1 MIAVQIIILIILLAL
16 SGFFSSA
23 ETALTTVSHIKIR
36 TMANQ
41 GDSRAKM
48 VQKVTSNTPKMLSA
62 VLIGNNIVNISASS
76 LATVIF
82 MNLFGSSGAGIA
94 TGIMTF
100 LVLIFGEIT
109 PKNMA
114 SRQSLK
120 LSLRVA
126 GIIYAIT
133 VVLTPAI
140 FVVNHICGFI
150 MKIAGA
156 DKDDKKSRMTE
167 AEFRTIVDVGNESGA
182 IENEEKDY
190 INNLFDFSDTEVREI
205 MIPRIDAT
213 MINVNW
219 SYSKVRSVFMEKMY
233 TRIPVY
239 DTDTDH
245 VIGILNMK
253 DLIKRKDGEQFSLKS
268 YLREPFFT
276 FEFKNADELFNQ
288 MRKGHIHM
296 AIVLDEFGSVSG
308 IVTLEDLLEELVGN
322 IQDEYDG
329 REAPEFTE
337 DGPGEYTVLGSM
349 NLDDLSDKL
358 GLKLESEDYDTI
370 GGYLLGLFDHLPRKG
385 ESYVTKEGVIFTAS
399 DVRHRRIVKVKIK
412 IPQKEES
419 RGETEKD

>member
-1 MIAVQIIILIILLAL
+1 MAVFQIVVLVILIAL
-16 SGFFSSA
+16 SGFFSSS
-23 ETALTTVSHIKIR
+23 ETALTTVSRIKIR
-36 TMANQ
+36 TMANE
-41 GDSRAKM
+41 GDARAKM
-48 VQKVTSNTPKMLSA
+48 VQKVTGNTQKMLSA
-62 VLIGNNIVNISASS
+62 ILIGNNVVNISASS
-76 LATVIF
+76 IATVLF
-82 MNLFGSSGAGIA
+82 VNLFGSSGAGIA
-94 TGIMTF
+94 TGIMTL

-114 SRQSLK
+114 SRQALK

-133 VVLTPAI
+133 VVLTPVI

-150 MKIAGA
+150 LKLTGA
-156 DKDDKKSRMTE
+156 DKDDKKAKMTE

-190 INNLFDFSDTEVREI
+190 INNLFDFSDTEVREL
-205 MIPRIDAT
+205 MIPRIDVT

-219 SYSKVRSVFMEKMY
+219 SYAKVRSVFMKEMY

-239 DTDTDH
+239 DGDTDH

-253 DLIKRKDGEQFSLKS
+253 DLLKKKDDEQFSLKS

-276 FEFKNADELFNQ
+276 YEFKNADELFNQ
-288 MRKGHIHM
+288 MRKKRIHM

-308 IVTLEDLLEELVGN
+308 IVTLEDLLEELVGD
-322 IQDEYDG
+322 IQDEYDE
-329 REAPEFTE
+329 REEEELTE
-337 DGPGEYTVLGSM
+337 DGPGEYTALGSM
-349 NLDDLSDKL
+349 NLDDLSDEL

-385 ESYVTKEGVIFTAS
+385 ESYVSKDGVIFMAS
-399 DVRHRRIVKVKIK
+399 EVRHRRIEKVKIK
-412 IPQKEES
+412 IPQKAADD
-419 RGETEKD
+419 TDK

>member
-1 MIAVQIIILIILLAL
+1 MAVFQIVVLVILIAL
-16 SGFFSSA
+16 SGFFSSS
-23 ETALTTVSHIKIR
+23 ETALTTVSKIKIR
-36 TMANQ
+36 TMANE
-41 GDSRAKM
+41 GDARAKM
-48 VQKVTSNTPKMLSA
+48 VQKVTGNTQKMLSA
-62 VLIGNNIVNISASS
+62 ILIGNNVVNISASS
-76 LATVIF
+76 IATVLF
-82 MNLFGSSGAGIA
+82 VDLFGSSGAGIA
-94 TGIMTF
+94 TGIMTL

-114 SRQSLK
+114 SRQALK

-133 VVLTPAI
+133 VVLTPVI

-150 MKIAGA
+150 LKLTGA
-156 DKDDKKSRMTE
+156 DKDDKKAKMTE

-190 INNLFDFSDTEVREI
+190 INNLFDFSDTEVREL
-205 MIPRIDAT
+205 MIPRIDVT

-219 SYSKVRSVFMEKMY
+219 SYAKVRSVFMKEMY

-239 DTDTDH
+239 DGDSDH

-253 DLIKRKDGEQFSLKS
+253 DLLKKKDDEQFSLKS

-276 FEFKNADELFNQ
+276 YEFKNADELFNQ
-288 MRKGHIHM
+288 MRKKRIHM

-308 IVTLEDLLEELVGN
+308 IVTLEDLLEELVGD
-322 IQDEYDG
+322 IQDEYDE
-329 REAPEFTE
+329 REEKELTE
-337 DGPGEYTVLGSM
+337 DGPGEYTALGSM
-349 NLDDLSDKL
+349 NLDDLSDEL

-385 ESYVTKEGVIFTAS
+385 ESYVSKDGVIFTAS
-399 DVRHRRIVKVKIK
+399 EVRHRRIEKVKIK
-412 IPQKEES
+412 IPQQAAEDTDK
-419 RGETEKD
+419 

>member
-1 MIAVQIIILIILLAL
+1 MAVFQIVVLFILIAL
-16 SGFFSSA
+16 SGFFSSS
-23 ETALTTVSHIKIR
+23 ETALTTVSKIKIR
-36 TMANQ
+36 TMANE
-41 GDSRAKM
+41 GDARAKM
-48 VQKVTSNTPKMLSA
+48 VQKVTGNTQKMLSA
-62 VLIGNNIVNISASS
+62 ILIGNNVVNISASS
-76 LATVIF
+76 IATVLF
-82 MNLFGSSGAGIA
+82 VNLFGSSGAGIA
-94 TGIMTF
+94 TGIMTL

-114 SRQSLK
+114 SRQALK

-133 VVLTPAI
+133 IVLTPVI

-150 MKIAGA
+150 LKLTGA
-156 DKDDKKSRMTE
+156 DKDDKKAKMTE

-190 INNLFDFSDTEVREI
+190 INNLFDFSDTEVREL
-205 MIPRIDAT
+205 MIPRIDVT

-219 SYSKVRSVFMEKMY
+219 SYAKVRSVFMKEMY

-239 DTDTDH
+239 DGDTDH

-253 DLIKRKDGEQFSLKS
+253 DLLKKKDDEQFSLKS

-276 FEFKNADELFNQ
+276 YEFKNADELFNQ
-288 MRKGHIHM
+288 MRKKRIHM

-308 IVTLEDLLEELVGN
+308 IVTLEDLLEELVGD
-322 IQDEYDG
+322 IQDEYDE
-329 REAPEFTE
+329 REEKELTE
-337 DGPGEYTVLGSM
+337 DGPGEYTALGSM
-349 NLDDLSDKL
+349 NLDDLSDEL

-385 ESYVTKEGVIFTAS
+385 ESYVSKDGVIFMAS
-399 DVRHRRIVKVKIK
+399 EVRHRRIEKVKIK
-412 IPQKEES
+412 IPQQAADDTDK
-419 RGETEKD
+419 

>member
-1 MIAVQIIILIILLAL
+1 MTVFQIVVLFILIAL
-16 SGFFSSA
+16 SGFFSSS
-23 ETALTTVSHIKIR
+23 ETALTTVSKIKIR
-36 TMANQ
+36 TMANE
-41 GDSRAKM
+41 GDARAKM
-48 VQKVTSNTPKMLSA
+48 VQKVTGNTQKMLSA
-62 VLIGNNIVNISASS
+62 ILIGNNVVNISASS
-76 LATVIF
+76 IATVLF
-82 MNLFGSSGAGIA
+82 VNLFGSSGAGIA
-94 TGIMTF
+94 TGIMTL

-114 SRQSLK
+114 SRQALK

-133 VVLTPAI
+133 VVLTPVI

-150 MKIAGA
+150 LKLTGA
-156 DKDDKKSRMTE
+156 DKDDKKAKMTE

-190 INNLFDFSDTEVREI
+190 INNLFDFSDTEVKEL
-205 MIPRIDAT
+205 MIPRIDVT

-219 SYSKVRSVFMEKMY
+219 SYAKVRSVFMKEMY

-239 DTDTDH
+239 DGDTDH

-253 DLIKRKDGEQFSLKS
+253 DLLKKKDDEQFSLKS

-276 FEFKNADELFNQ
+276 YEFKNADELFNQ
-288 MRKGHIHM
+288 MRKKRIHM

-308 IVTLEDLLEELVGN
+308 IVTLEDLLEELVGD
-322 IQDEYDG
+322 IQDEYDE
-329 REAPEFTE
+329 REEEELTE
-337 DGPGEYTVLGSM
+337 DGPGEYTALGSM
-349 NLDDLSDKL
+349 NLDDLSDEL

-385 ESYVTKEGVIFTAS
+385 ESYVSKDGVIFMAS
-399 DVRHRRIVKVKIK
+399 EVRHRRIEKVKIK
-412 IPQKEES
+412 IPQQAADDTDK
-419 RGETEKD
+419 

>member
-1 MIAVQIIILIILLAL
+1 MTVFQIVVLFILIAL
-16 SGFFSSA
+16 SGFFSSS
-23 ETALTTVSHIKIR
+23 ETALTTVSKIKIR
-36 TMANQ
+36 TMANE
-41 GDSRAKM
+41 GDARAKM
-48 VQKVTSNTPKMLSA
+48 VQKVTGNTQKMLSA
-62 VLIGNNIVNISASS
+62 ILIGNNVVNISASS
-76 LATVIF
+76 IATVLF
-82 MNLFGSSGAGIA
+82 VNLFGSSGAGIA
-94 TGIMTF
+94 TGIMTL

-114 SRQSLK
+114 SRQALK

-133 VVLTPAI
+133 VVLTPVI

-150 MKIAGA
+150 LMLTGA
-156 DKDDKKSRMTE
+156 DKDDKKAKMTE

-190 INNLFDFSDTEVREI
+190 INNLFDFSDTEIKEL
-205 MIPRIDAT
+205 MIPRIDVT

-219 SYSKVRSVFMEKMY
+219 SYAKVRSVFMKEMY

-239 DTDTDH
+239 DGDTDH

-253 DLIKRKDGEQFSLKS
+253 DLLKKKDDEQFSLKS

-276 FEFKNADELFNQ
+276 YEFKNADELFNQ
-288 MRKGHIHM
+288 MRKKRIHM

-308 IVTLEDLLEELVGN
+308 IVTLEDLLEELVGD
-322 IQDEYDG
+322 IQDEYDE
-329 REAPEFTE
+329 REEKELTE
-337 DGPGEYTVLGSM
+337 DGPGEYTALGSM
-349 NLDDLSDKL
+349 NLDDLSDEL

-385 ESYVTKEGVIFTAS
+385 ESYVSKDGVIFMAS
-399 DVRHRRIVKVKIK
+399 EVRHRRIEKVKIK
-412 IPQKEES
+412 IPKQAADDTDK
-419 RGETEKD
+419 

>member
-1 MIAVQIIILIILLAL
+1 MTVFQIVVLFILIAL
-16 SGFFSSA
+16 SGFFSSS
-23 ETALTTVSHIKIR
+23 ETALTTVSKIKIR
-36 TMANQ
+36 TMANE
-41 GDSRAKM
+41 GDARAKM
-48 VQKVTSNTPKMLSA
+48 VQRVTGNTQKMLSA
-62 VLIGNNIVNISASS
+62 ILIGNNVVNISASS
-76 LATVIF
+76 IATVLF
-82 MNLFGSSGAGIA
+82 VNLFGSSGAGIA
-94 TGIMTF
+94 TGIMTL

-114 SRQSLK
+114 SRQALK

-133 VVLTPAI
+133 VVLTPVI

-150 MKIAGA
+150 LKLTGA
-156 DKDDKKSRMTE
+156 DKDDKKAKMTE

-190 INNLFDFSDTEVREI
+190 INNLFDFSDTEVREL
-205 MIPRIDAT
+205 MIPRIDVT

-219 SYSKVRSVFMEKMY
+219 SYAKVRSVFMKEMY

-239 DTDTDH
+239 DGDTDH

-253 DLIKRKDGEQFSLKS
+253 DLLKKKDDEQFSLKS

-276 FEFKNADELFNQ
+276 YEFKNADELFNQ
-288 MRKGHIHM
+288 MRKKRIHM

-308 IVTLEDLLEELVGN
+308 IVTLEDLLEELVGD
-322 IQDEYDG
+322 IQDEYDE
-329 REAPEFTE
+329 REEKELTE
-337 DGPGEYTVLGSM
+337 DGPGEYTALGSM
-349 NLDDLSDKL
+349 NLDDLSDEL

-385 ESYVTKEGVIFTAS
+385 ESYVSKDGVIFMAS
-399 DVRHRRIVKVKIK
+399 EVRHRRIEKVKIK
-412 IPQKEES
+412 IPKQAADDTDK
-419 RGETEKD
+419 

>member
-1 MIAVQIIILIILLAL
+1 MTVFQIVVLFILIAL
-16 SGFFSSA
+16 SGFFSSS
-23 ETALTTVSHIKIR
+23 ETALTTVSKIKIR
-36 TMANQ
+36 TMANE
-41 GDSRAKM
+41 GDARAKM
-48 VQKVTSNTPKMLSA
+48 VQKVTGNTQKMLSA
-62 VLIGNNIVNISASS
+62 ILIGNNVVNISASS
-76 LATVIF
+76 IATVLF
-82 MNLFGSSGAGIA
+82 VNLFGSSGAGIA
-94 TGIMTF
+94 TGIMTL

-114 SRQSLK
+114 SRQALK

-133 VVLTPAI
+133 VVLTPVI

-150 MKIAGA
+150 LKLTGA
-156 DKDDKKSRMTE
+156 DKDDKKAKMTE

-190 INNLFDFSDTEVREI
+190 INNLFDFSDTEVKEL
-205 MIPRIDAT
+205 MIPRIDVT

-219 SYSKVRSVFMEKMY
+219 SYAKVRSVFMKEMY

-239 DTDTDH
+239 DGDTDH

-253 DLIKRKDGEQFSLKS
+253 DLLKKKDDEQFSLKS

-276 FEFKNADELFNQ
+276 YEFKNADELFNQ
-288 MRKGHIHM
+288 MRKKRIHM

-308 IVTLEDLLEELVGN
+308 IVTLEDLLEELVGD
-322 IQDEYDG
+322 IQDEYDE
-329 REAPEFTE
+329 REEEELTE
-337 DGPGEYTVLGSM
+337 DGPGEYTALGSM
-349 NLDDLSDKL
+349 NLDDLSDEL

-385 ESYVTKEGVIFTAS
+385 ESYVSKDGVIFMAS
-399 DVRHRRIVKVKIK
+399 EVRHRRIEKVKIK
-412 IPQKEES
+412 IPKQAADDTDK
-419 RGETEKD
+419 

>member
-1 MIAVQIIILIILLAL
+1 MTVFQIVVLFILIAL
-16 SGFFSSA
+16 SGFFSSS
-23 ETALTTVSHIKIR
+23 ETALTTVSKIKIR
-36 TMANQ
+36 TMANE
-41 GDSRAKM
+41 GDARAKM
-48 VQKVTSNTPKMLSA
+48 VQKVTGNTQKMLSA
-62 VLIGNNIVNISASS
+62 ILIGNNVVNISASS
-76 LATVIF
+76 IATVLF
-82 MNLFGSSGAGIA
+82 VNLFGSSGAGIA
-94 TGIMTF
+94 TGIMTL

-114 SRQSLK
+114 SRQALK

-133 VVLTPAI
+133 VVLTPVI

-150 MKIAGA
+150 LKLTGA
-156 DKDDKKSRMTE
+156 DKEDKKAKMTE

-190 INNLFDFSDTEVREI
+190 INNLFDFSDTEVREL
-205 MIPRIDAT
+205 MIPRIDVT

-219 SYSKVRSVFMEKMY
+219 SYAKVRSVFMKEMY

-239 DTDTDH
+239 DGDTDH

-253 DLIKRKDGEQFSLKS
+253 DLLKKKDDEQFSLKS

-276 FEFKNADELFNQ
+276 YEFKNADELFNQ
-288 MRKGHIHM
+288 MRKKRIHM

-308 IVTLEDLLEELVGN
+308 IVTLEDLLEELVGD
-322 IQDEYDG
+322 IQDEYDE
-329 REAPEFTE
+329 REEEELTE
-337 DGPGEYTVLGSM
+337 DGPGEYTALGSM
-349 NLDDLSDKL
+349 NLDDLSDEL

-385 ESYVTKEGVIFTAS
+385 ESYVSKDGVIFMAS
-399 DVRHRRIVKVKIK
+399 EVRHRRIEKVKIK
-412 IPQKEES
+412 IPQQAADDTDK
-419 RGETEKD
+419 

>member
-1 MIAVQIIILIILLAL
+1 MTVFQIVVLFILIAL
-16 SGFFSSA
+16 SGFFSSS
-23 ETALTTVSHIKIR
+23 ETALTTVSRIKIR
-36 TMANQ
+36 TMANE
-41 GDSRAKM
+41 GDARAKM
-48 VQKVTSNTPKMLSA
+48 VQKVTGNTQKMLSA
-62 VLIGNNIVNISASS
+62 ILIGNNVVNISASS
-76 LATVIF
+76 IATVLF
-82 MNLFGSSGAGIA
+82 VNLFGSSGAGIA
-94 TGIMTF
+94 TGIMTL

-114 SRQSLK
+114 SRQALK

-133 VVLTPAI
+133 VVLTPVI

-150 MKIAGA
+150 LKLTGA
-156 DKDDKKSRMTE
+156 DKDDKKAKMTE

-190 INNLFDFSDTEVREI
+190 INNLFDFSDTEIKEL
-205 MIPRIDAT
+205 MIPRIDVT

-219 SYSKVRSVFMEKMY
+219 SYAKVRSVFMKEMY

-239 DTDTDH
+239 DGDTDH

-253 DLIKRKDGEQFSLKS
+253 DLLKKKDDEQFSLKS

-276 FEFKNADELFNQ
+276 YEFKNADELFNQ
-288 MRKGHIHM
+288 MRKKRIHM

-308 IVTLEDLLEELVGN
+308 IVTLEDLLEELVGD
-322 IQDEYDG
+322 IQDEYDE
-329 REAPEFTE
+329 REEKELTE
-337 DGPGEYTVLGSM
+337 DGPGEYTALGSM
-349 NLDDLSDKL
+349 NLDDLSDEL

-385 ESYVTKEGVIFTAS
+385 ESYVSKDGVIFMAS
-399 DVRHRRIVKVKIK
+399 EVRHRRIEKVKIK
-412 IPQKEES
+412 IPKQAADDTDK
-419 RGETEKD
+419 

>member
-1 MIAVQIIILIILLAL
+1 MAVFQIVVLFILIAL
-16 SGFFSSA
+16 SGFFSSS
-23 ETALTTVSHIKIR
+23 ETALTTVSKIKIR
-36 TMANQ
+36 TMANE
-41 GDSRAKM
+41 GDARAKM
-48 VQKVTSNTPKMLSA
+48 VQKVTGNTQKMLSA
-62 VLIGNNIVNISASS
+62 ILIGNNVVNISASS
-76 LATVIF
+76 IATVLF
-82 MNLFGSSGAGIA
+82 VNLFGSSGAGIA
-94 TGIMTF
+94 TGIMTL

-114 SRQSLK
+114 SRQALK

-133 VVLTPAI
+133 VVLTPVI

-150 MKIAGA
+150 LKLTGA
-156 DKDDKKSRMTE
+156 DKDDKKAKMTE

-190 INNLFDFSDTEVREI
+190 INNLFDFSDTEVREL
-205 MIPRIDAT
+205 MIPRIDVT

-219 SYSKVRSVFMEKMY
+219 SYAKVRSVFMKEMY

-239 DTDTDH
+239 DGDTDH

-253 DLIKRKDGEQFSLKS
+253 DLLKKKDDEQFSLKS

-276 FEFKNADELFNQ
+276 YEFKNADELFNQ
-288 MRKGHIHM
+288 MRKKRIHM

-308 IVTLEDLLEELVGN
+308 IVTLEDLLEELVGD
-322 IQDEYDG
+322 IQDEYDE
-329 REAPEFTE
+329 REEKELTE
-337 DGPGEYTVLGSM
+337 DGPGEYTALGSM
-349 NLDDLSDKL
+349 NLDDLSDEL

-385 ESYVTKEGVIFTAS
+385 ESYVSKDGVIFMAS
-399 DVRHRRIVKVKIK
+399 EVRHRRIEKVKIK
-412 IPQKEES
+412 IPQQAADDTDK
-419 RGETEKD
+419 

>member
-1 MIAVQIIILIILLAL
+1 MAVFQIVVLVILIAL
-16 SGFFSSA
+16 SGFFSSS
-23 ETALTTVSHIKIR
+23 ETALTTVSKIKIR
-36 TMANQ
+36 TMANE
-41 GDSRAKM
+41 GDARAKM
-48 VQKVTSNTPKMLSA
+48 VQKVTGNTQKMLSA
-62 VLIGNNIVNISASS
+62 ILIGNNVVNISASS
-76 LATVIF
+76 IATVLF
-82 MNLFGSSGAGIA
+82 VDLFGSSGAGIA
-94 TGIMTF
+94 TGIMTL

-114 SRQSLK
+114 SRQALK

-133 VVLTPAI
+133 VVLTPVI

-150 MKIAGA
+150 LKLTGA
-156 DKDDKKSRMTE
+156 DKDDKKAKMTE

-190 INNLFDFSDTEVREI
+190 INNLFDFSDTEVKEL
-205 MIPRIDAT
+205 MIPRIDVT

-219 SYSKVRSVFMEKMY
+219 SYAKVRSVFMKEMY

-239 DTDTDH
+239 DGDTDH

-253 DLIKRKDGEQFSLKS
+253 DLLKKKDDEQFSLKS

-276 FEFKNADELFNQ
+276 YEFKNADELFDQ
-288 MRKGHIHM
+288 MRKKRIHM

-308 IVTLEDLLEELVGN
+308 IVTLEDLLEELVGD
-322 IQDEYDG
+322 IQDEYDE
-329 REAPEFTE
+329 REEKELTE
-337 DGPGEYTVLGSM
+337 DGPGEYTALGSM
-349 NLDDLSDKL
+349 NLDDLSDEL

-385 ESYVTKEGVIFTAS
+385 ESYVSKDGVIFTAS
-399 DVRHRRIVKVKIK
+399 EVRHRRIEKVKIK
-412 IPQKEES
+412 IPQQAAEDTDK
-419 RGETEKD
+419 

>member
-1 MIAVQIIILIILLAL
+1 MAVFQIVVLVILIAL
-16 SGFFSSA
+16 SGFFSSS
-23 ETALTTVSHIKIR
+23 ETALTTVSKIKIR
-36 TMANQ
+36 TMANE
-41 GDSRAKM
+41 GDARAKM
-48 VQKVTSNTPKMLSA
+48 VQKVTGNTQKMLSA
-62 VLIGNNIVNISASS
+62 ILIGNNVVNISASS
-76 LATVIF
+76 IATVLF
-82 MNLFGSSGAGIA
+82 VDLFGSSGAGIA
-94 TGIMTF
+94 TGIMTL

-114 SRQSLK
+114 SRQALK

-133 VVLTPAI
+133 VVLTPVI

-150 MKIAGA
+150 LKLTGA
-156 DKDDKKSRMTE
+156 DKDDKKAKMTE

-190 INNLFDFSDTEVREI
+190 INNLFDFSDTEVKEL
-205 MIPRIDAT
+205 MIPRIDVT

-219 SYSKVRSVFMEKMY
+219 SYAKVRSVFMKEMY

-239 DTDTDH
+239 DGDSDH

-253 DLIKRKDGEQFSLKS
+253 DLLKKKDDEQFSLKS

-276 FEFKNADELFNQ
+276 YEFKNADELFNQ
-288 MRKGHIHM
+288 MKKKRIHM

-308 IVTLEDLLEELVGN
+308 IVTLEDLLEELVGD
-322 IQDEYDG
+322 IQDEYDE
-329 REAPEFTE
+329 REEKELTE
-337 DGPGEYTVLGSM
+337 DGPGEYTALGSM
-349 NLDDLSDKL
+349 NLDDLSDEL

-385 ESYVTKEGVIFTAS
+385 ESYVSKDGVIFTAS
-399 DVRHRRIVKVKIK
+399 EVRHRRIEKVKIK
-412 IPQKEES
+412 IPQQAAEDTDK
-419 RGETEKD
+419 

>member
-1 MIAVQIIILIILLAL
+1 MAVFQIVVLVILIAL
-16 SGFFSSA
+16 SGFFSSS
-23 ETALTTVSHIKIR
+23 ETALTTVSKIKIR
-36 TMANQ
+36 TMANE
-41 GDSRAKM
+41 GDARAKM
-48 VQKVTSNTPKMLSA
+48 VQKVTGNTQKMLSA
-62 VLIGNNIVNISASS
+62 ILIGNNVVNISASS
-76 LATVIF
+76 IATVLF
-82 MNLFGSSGAGIA
+82 VDLFGSSGAGIA
-94 TGIMTF
+94 TGIMTL

-114 SRQSLK
+114 SRQALK

-133 VVLTPAI
+133 VVLTPVI

-150 MKIAGA
+150 LKLTGA
-156 DKDDKKSRMTE
+156 DKDDKKAKMTE

-190 INNLFDFSDTEVREI
+190 INNLFDFSDTEVKEL
-205 MIPRIDAT
+205 MIPRIDVT

-219 SYSKVRSVFMEKMY
+219 SYAKVRSVFMKEMY

-239 DTDTDH
+239 DGDSDH

-253 DLIKRKDGEQFSLKS
+253 DLLKKKDDEQFSLKS

-276 FEFKNADELFNQ
+276 YEFKNADELFNQ
-288 MRKGHIHM
+288 MRKKRIHM

-308 IVTLEDLLEELVGN
+308 IVTLEDLLEELVGD
-322 IQDEYDG
+322 IQDEYDE
-329 REAPEFTE
+329 REEKELTE
-337 DGPGEYTVLGSM
+337 DGPGEYTALGSM
-349 NLDDLSDKL
+349 NLDDLSDEL

-385 ESYVTKEGVIFTAS
+385 ESYVSKDGVIFTAS
-399 DVRHRRIVKVKIK
+399 EVRHRRIEKVKIK
-412 IPQKEES
+412 IPQQAADDTDK
-419 RGETEKD
+419 

>member
-1 MIAVQIIILIILLAL
+1 MAVFQIVVLFILIAL
-16 SGFFSSA
+16 SGFFSSS
-23 ETALTTVSHIKIR
+23 ETALTTVSKIKIR
-36 TMANQ
+36 TMANE
-41 GDSRAKM
+41 GDARAKM
-48 VQKVTSNTPKMLSA
+48 VQKVTGNTQKMLSA
-62 VLIGNNIVNISASS
+62 ILIGNNVVNISASS
-76 LATVIF
+76 IATVLF
-82 MNLFGSSGAGIA
+82 VNLFGSSGAGIA
-94 TGIMTF
+94 TGIMTL

-114 SRQSLK
+114 SRQALK

-133 VVLTPAI
+133 IVLTPVI

-150 MKIAGA
+150 LKLTGA
-156 DKDDKKSRMTE
+156 DKDDKKAKMTE

-190 INNLFDFSDTEVREI
+190 INNLFDFSDTEVKEL
-205 MIPRIDAT
+205 MIPRIDVT

-219 SYSKVRSVFMEKMY
+219 SYAKVRSVFMKEMY

-239 DTDTDH
+239 DGDTDH

-253 DLIKRKDGEQFSLKS
+253 DLLKKKDDEQFSLKS

-276 FEFKNADELFNQ
+276 YEFKNADELFNQ
-288 MRKGHIHM
+288 MRKKRIHM

-308 IVTLEDLLEELVGN
+308 IVTLEDLLEELVGD
-322 IQDEYDG
+322 IQDEYDE
-329 REAPEFTE
+329 REEKELTE
-337 DGPGEYTVLGSM
+337 DGPGEYTALGSM
-349 NLDDLSDKL
+349 NLDDLSDEL

-385 ESYVTKEGVIFTAS
+385 ESYVSKDGVIFMAS
-399 DVRHRRIVKVKIK
+399 EVRHRRIEKVKIK
-412 IPQKEES
+412 IPQQAADDTDK
-419 RGETEKD
+419 

>member
-1 MIAVQIIILIILLAL
+1 MTVFQIVVLFILIAL
-16 SGFFSSA
+16 SGFFSSS
-23 ETALTTVSHIKIR
+23 ETALTTVSRIKIR
-36 TMANQ
+36 TMANE
-41 GDSRAKM
+41 GDARAKM
-48 VQKVTSNTPKMLSA
+48 VQKVTGNTQKMLSA
-62 VLIGNNIVNISASS
+62 ILIGNNVVNISASS
-76 LATVIF
+76 IATVLF
-82 MNLFGSSGAGIA
+82 VDLFGSSGAGIA
-94 TGIMTF
+94 TGIMTL

-114 SRQSLK
+114 SRQALK

-133 VVLTPAI
+133 VVLTPVI

-150 MKIAGA
+150 LKLTGA
-156 DKDDKKSRMTE
+156 DKDDKKAKMTE

-190 INNLFDFSDTEVREI
+190 INNLFDFSDTEVREL
-205 MIPRIDAT
+205 MIPRIDVT

-219 SYSKVRSVFMEKMY
+219 SYAKVKSVFMKEMY

-239 DTDTDH
+239 DGDTDH

-253 DLIKRKDGEQFSLKS
+253 DLLKKKDDEQFSLKS

-276 FEFKNADELFNQ
+276 YEFKNADELFNQ
-288 MRKGHIHM
+288 MRKKRIHM

-308 IVTLEDLLEELVGN
+308 IVTLEDLLEELVGD
-322 IQDEYDG
+322 IQDEYDE
-329 REAPEFTE
+329 REEKELTE
-337 DGPGEYTVLGSM
+337 DGPGEYTALGSM
-349 NLDDLSDKL
+349 NLDDLSDEL

-385 ESYVTKEGVIFTAS
+385 ESYVSKDGVIFMAS
-399 DVRHRRIVKVKIK
+399 EVRHRRIEKVKIK
-412 IPQKEES
+412 IPQQAADDTDK
-419 RGETEKD
+419 

>member
-1 MIAVQIIILIILLAL
+1 MTVFQIVVLFILIAL
-16 SGFFSSA
+16 SGFFSSS
-23 ETALTTVSHIKIR
+23 ETALTTVSKIKIR
-36 TMANQ
+36 TMANE
-41 GDSRAKM
+41 GDARAKM
-48 VQKVTSNTPKMLSA
+48 VQKVTGNTQKMLSA
-62 VLIGNNIVNISASS
+62 ILIGNNVVNISASS
-76 LATVIF
+76 IATVLF
-82 MNLFGSSGAGIA
+82 VNLFGSSGAGIA
-94 TGIMTF
+94 TGIMTL

-114 SRQSLK
+114 SRQALK

-133 VVLTPAI
+133 VVLTPVI

-150 MKIAGA
+150 LKLTGA
-156 DKDDKKSRMTE
+156 DKDDKKAKMTE

-190 INNLFDFSDTEVREI
+190 INNLFDFSDTEIKEL
-205 MIPRIDAT
+205 MIPRIDVT

-219 SYSKVRSVFMEKMY
+219 SYAKVRSVFMKEMY

-239 DTDTDH
+239 DGDTDH

-253 DLIKRKDGEQFSLKS
+253 DLLKKKDDEQFSLKS

-276 FEFKNADELFNQ
+276 YEFKNADELFNQ
-288 MRKGHIHM
+288 MRKKRIHM

-308 IVTLEDLLEELVGN
+308 IVTLEDLLEELVGD
-322 IQDEYDG
+322 IQDEYDE
-329 REAPEFTE
+329 REEEELTE
-337 DGPGEYTVLGSM
+337 DGPGEYTALGSM
-349 NLDDLSDKL
+349 NLDDLSDEL

-385 ESYVTKEGVIFTAS
+385 ESYVSKDGVIFMAS
-399 DVRHRRIVKVKIK
+399 EVRHRRIEKVKIK
-412 IPQKEES
+412 IPQQAADDTDK
-419 RGETEKD
+419 

>member
-1 MIAVQIIILIILLAL
+1 MTVFQIVVLFILIAL
-16 SGFFSSA
+16 SGFFSSS
-23 ETALTTVSHIKIR
+23 ETALTTVSRIKIR
-36 TMANQ
+36 TMANE
-41 GDSRAKM
+41 GDARAKM
-48 VQKVTSNTPKMLSA
+48 VQKVTGNTQKMLSA
-62 VLIGNNIVNISASS
+62 ILIGNNVVNISASS
-76 LATVIF
+76 IATVLF
-82 MNLFGSSGAGIA
+82 VNLFGSSGAGIA
-94 TGIMTF
+94 TGIMTL

-114 SRQSLK
+114 SRQALK

-133 VVLTPAI
+133 VVLTPVI

-150 MKIAGA
+150 LKLTGA
-156 DKDDKKSRMTE
+156 DKDDKKAKMTE

-190 INNLFDFSDTEVREI
+190 INNLFDFSDTEVREL
-205 MIPRIDAT
+205 MIPRIDVT

-219 SYSKVRSVFMEKMY
+219 SYAKVRSVFMKEMY

-239 DTDTDH
+239 DGDTDH

-253 DLIKRKDGEQFSLKS
+253 DLLKKKDDEQFSLKS

-276 FEFKNADELFNQ
+276 YEFKNADELFNQ
-288 MRKGHIHM
+288 MRKKRIHM

-308 IVTLEDLLEELVGN
+308 IVTLEDLLEELVGD
-322 IQDEYDG
+322 IQDEYDE
-329 REAPEFTE
+329 REEEELTE
-337 DGPGEYTVLGSM
+337 DGPGEYTALGSM
-349 NLDDLSDKL
+349 NLDDLSDEL

-385 ESYVTKEGVIFTAS
+385 ESYVSKDGVIFMAS
-399 DVRHRRIVKVKIK
+399 EVRHRRIEKVKIK
-412 IPQKEES
+412 IPQQAADDTDK
-419 RGETEKD
+419 

>member
-1 MIAVQIIILIILLAL
+1 MAVFQIVVLVILIAL
-16 SGFFSSA
+16 SGFFSSS
-23 ETALTTVSHIKIR
+23 ETALTTVSRIKIR
-36 TMANQ
+36 TMANE
-41 GDSRAKM
+41 GDARAKM
-48 VQKVTSNTPKMLSA
+48 VQKVTGNTQKMLSA
-62 VLIGNNIVNISASS
+62 ILIGNNVVNISASS
-76 LATVIF
+76 IATVLF
-82 MNLFGSSGAGIA
+82 VNLFGSSGAGIA
-94 TGIMTF
+94 TGIMTL

-114 SRQSLK
+114 SRQALK

-133 VVLTPAI
+133 VVLTPVI

-150 MKIAGA
+150 LKLTGA
-156 DKDDKKSRMTE
+156 DKDDKKAKMTE

-190 INNLFDFSDTEVREI
+190 INNLFDFSDTEVREL
-205 MIPRIDAT
+205 MIPRIDVT

-219 SYSKVRSVFMEKMY
+219 SYAKVRSVFMKEMY

-239 DTDTDH
+239 DGDTDH

-253 DLIKRKDGEQFSLKS
+253 DLLKKKDDEQFSLKS

-276 FEFKNADELFNQ
+276 YEFKNADELFNQ
-288 MRKGHIHM
+288 MRKKRIHM

-308 IVTLEDLLEELVGN
+308 IVTLEDLLEELVGD
-322 IQDEYDG
+322 IQDEYDE
-329 REAPEFTE
+329 REEEELTE
-337 DGPGEYTVLGSM
+337 DGPGEYTALGSM
-349 NLDDLSDKL
+349 NLDDLSDEL

-385 ESYVTKEGVIFTAS
+385 ESYVSKDGVIFMAS
-399 DVRHRRIVKVKIK
+399 EVRHRRIEKVKIK
-412 IPQKEES
+412 IPQQAADDTDK
-419 RGETEKD
+419 

>member
-1 MIAVQIIILIILLAL
+1 MAVFQIVVLVILIAL
-16 SGFFSSA
+16 SGFFSSS
-23 ETALTTVSHIKIR
+23 ETALTTVSKIKIR
-36 TMANQ
+36 TMANE
-41 GDSRAKM
+41 GDARAKM
-48 VQKVTSNTPKMLSA
+48 VQKVTGNTQKMLSA
-62 VLIGNNIVNISASS
+62 ILIGNNVVNISASS
-76 LATVIF
+76 IATVLF
-82 MNLFGSSGAGIA
+82 VDLFGSSGAGIA
-94 TGIMTF
+94 TGIMTL

-114 SRQSLK
+114 SRQALK

-133 VVLTPAI
+133 VVLTPVI

-150 MKIAGA
+150 LKLTGA
-156 DKDDKKSRMTE
+156 DKDDKKAKMTE

-190 INNLFDFSDTEVREI
+190 INNLFDFSDTEVKEL
-205 MIPRIDAT
+205 MIPRIDVT

-219 SYSKVRSVFMEKMY
+219 SYAKVRSVFMKEMY

-239 DTDTDH
+239 DGDSDH

-253 DLIKRKDGEQFSLKS
+253 DLLKKKDDEQFSLKS

-276 FEFKNADELFNQ
+276 YEFKNADELFNQ
-288 MRKGHIHM
+288 MRKKRIHM

-308 IVTLEDLLEELVGN
+308 IVTLEDLLEELVGD
-322 IQDEYDG
+322 IQDEYDE
-329 REAPEFTE
+329 REEKELTE
-337 DGPGEYTVLGSM
+337 DGPGEYTALGSM
-349 NLDDLSDKL
+349 NLDDLSDEL

-385 ESYVTKEGVIFTAS
+385 ESYVSKDGVIFTAS
-399 DVRHRRIVKVKIK
+399 EVRHRRIEKVKIK
-412 IPQKEES
+412 IPQQAAEDTDK
-419 RGETEKD
+419 